1 MTSPSAAATGVDET
15 LLEDDEIIN
24 TPPMSPSNFAEPP
37 QRRHIQRYEMF
48 STRNGRLPLR
58 KEGGP
63 LHNYFTTHEAS
74 PISLGLPAPPS
85 STSLKHTGAVVDL
98 APDIAHTGVKRQAD
112 AMLEEECVTLWSTYN
127 EHFGD
132 QIGEGARRLLTM
144 TMEASGKKLHGRTMP
159 LILLVVAHI
168 LPDDK
173 QRLLLASMLEAE
185 SMTSYARLVR
195 KSILITDSEIRLL
208 RLEAD

>member
-1 MTSPSAAATGVDET
+1 MTSSSAATTGVDET
-15 LLEDDEIIN
+15 LLEDDEIVT

-37 QRRHIQRYEMF
+37 QRRHLQRYETF
-48 STRNGRLPLR
+48 STRNGRPLR
-58 KEGGP
+58 KEGPP
-63 LHNYFTTHEAS
+63 LYNYITAQDEFV
-74 PISLGLPAPPS
+74 SLGLPAPPS
-85 STSLKHTGAVVDL
+85 STSLKRTGAVVDL

-112 AMLEEECVTLWSTYN
+112 AMLEEECVTLWSAYN

-185 SMTSYARLVR
+185 SMTSYAQLVR

-208 RLEAD
+208 RLEVE

>member
-58 KEGGP
+58 GDGGP

-74 PISLGLPAPPS
+74 VSLGLPPPPS
-85 STSLKHTGAVVDL
+85 STSLKRTGAVVDL
-98 APDIAHTGVKRQAD
+98 AQDIAHTGVKRQAD
-112 AMLEEECVTLWSTYN
+112 AILEEECVTLWSAYN
-127 EHFGD
+127 EHLGD

-185 SMTSYARLVR
+185 SMTSYAQLVR

-208 RLEAD
+208 RLEVE